1 MKPSLSKKDGV
12 STYSL
17 LEICKLRLSDNSRNL
32 PTLKIRQLSNFVP
45 TTLEKLQLPHLAAT
59 PFQICQLSN
68 FANSENSSS

>member
-1 MKPSLSKKDGV
+1 
-12 STYSL
+12 
-17 LEICKLRLSDNSRNL
+17 NL

-68 FANSENSSS
+68 FANSENSSSWWLLGSTPFHLTYPPALYFD